1 VTTDSGAVWCK
12 NAVLLPEDVAIP
24 FILRCLLATVEL
36 KIALRFNLLVSRSTE
51 GGALPS
57 LSIGFMPD

>member
-1 VTTDSGAVWCK
+1 MRKRCV
-12 NAVLLPEDVAIP
+12 LPEDVAIP
-24 FILRCLLATVEL
+24 FILLRLLATVEF

-51 GGALPS
+51 DGALPS